1 MSSQSADYVAVHN
14 GVLHI
19 TVATAAAGTSLD
31 FAGVDAAVPLLRDL
45 PAEVGAILLNSSGAN
60 FCAGGNV
67 RDFASAEDR
76 AAKLDDLAGRLHDFV
91 RAVDAADRPVVAS
104 VHGWAAG
111 GGLSLVLLADIAI
124 GGESTKLRAAY
135 PGIGYSSDG
144 GMSWALPR
152 AVGKARA
159 ADILLTDRVVEASEA
174 LSIGLLS
181 RVVADDEVQAT
192 AVATAEKLA
201 TGPRE
206 AQNRIRRLLRL
217 SANNTLD
224 AQLDLE
230 QASIAEASV
239 SPTGIEGVDAF
250 VGKRKPV
257 WP

>member
-1 MSSQSADYVAVHN
+1 MASDYIAVHN

-19 TVATAAAGTSLD
+19 TIATAAAGTSLD
-31 FAGVDAAVPLLRDL
+31 FTGVDAAVQVLRDL
-45 PAEVGAILLNSSGAN
+45 PAEVGAILLTSSGPN

-76 AAKLDDLAGRLHDFV
+76 SAKLHDLAGRLHAFV

-124 GGESTKLRAAY
+124 GGQSTKLRAAY

-152 AVGKARA
+152 VVGKARA

-181 RVVADDEVQAT
+181 RVVADDEV
-192 AVATAEKLA
+192 
-201 TGPRE
+201 
-206 AQNRIRRLLRL
+206 
-217 SANNTLD
+217 
-224 AQLDLE
+224 
-230 QASIAEASV
+230 
-239 SPTGIEGVDAF
+239 
-250 VGKRKPV
+250 
-257 WP
+257 